1 MTEPTPPPPE
11 LRKQPEPGSGRHIAR
26 AWIGVALTL
35 VLAACAG
42 DPPAAPRPVT
52 DVLQPSGAL
61 SQKAKREQQRAILK
75 IRDQTLDQLFKLKP
89 SARAEFDRAA
99 GYGVFEI
106 NGLNAVLAE
115 THGRGVVLD
124 KNNRTA
130 YMLLA
135 RTDVGPGAEV
145 KPYRQVLMFGNPE
158 TLSRFMTSGSPADTS
173 SDPHITVYRLDIKG
187 VSTQTDWGARYF
199 RDPDLN

>member
-1 MTEPTPPPPE
+1 MIEPRPKIRKEPDILSGQRFARVLVGMALAVTLAGCASDPPPP
-11 LRKQPEPGSGRHIAR
+11 P
-26 AWIGVALTL
+26 
-35 VLAACAG
+35 
-42 DPPAAPRPVT
+42 PVT
-52 DVLQPSGAL
+52 EALQPTGAL
-61 SQKAKREQQRAILK
+61 SLKARREQQRAILK

-89 SARAEFDRAA
+89 SVRTEFDQAA

-124 KNNRTA
+124 KNNRAA

-145 KPYRQVLMFGNPE
+145 KPYRQVLLFGNPE
-158 TLSRFMTSGSPADTS
+158 TLNRFTTSGSPAGAS
-173 SDPHITVYRLDIKG
+173 SDPGITVYRLDIKG
-187 VSTQTDWGARYF
+187 VSTQADWGARYF

>member
-1 MTEPTPPPPE
+1 MTEPPPG
-11 LRKQPEPGSGRHIAR
+11 LRKEARTLPDRHIAH
-26 AWIGVALTL
+26 ALVGLALVA
-35 VLAACAG
+35 VLSGCASA
-42 DPPAAPRPVT
+42 PPVNAPPVS
-52 DVLQPSGAL
+52 DDALQSSGAL

-75 IRDQTLDQLFKLKP
+75 VRDQTLDQLFKLKP
-89 SARAEFDRAA
+89 SARAEFDQAA

-106 NGLNAVLAE
+106 NGLNAVLSE

-124 KNNRTA
+124 KKNRAA

-135 RTDVGPGAEV
+135 RTDVGPGAEL

-158 TLSRFMTSGSPADTS
+158 TLGRFMASGSPADTS
-173 SDPHITVYRLDIKG
+173 SDPGITVYRLDIKG
-187 VSTQTDWGARYF
+187 VSAQADWGARYF

>member
-1 MTEPTPPPPE
+1 MTEPPPG
-11 LRKQPEPGSGRHIAR
+11 LRKEARTLPDRHIAH
-26 AWIGVALTL
+26 ALVGLALVA
-35 VLAACAG
+35 VLSGCAST
-42 DPPAAPRPVT
+42 PPVNAPPVS
-52 DVLQPSGAL
+52 DDALQSSGAL

-75 IRDQTLDQLFKLKP
+75 VRDQTLDQLFKLKP
-89 SARAEFDRAA
+89 SARAEFDQAA

-106 NGLNAVLAE
+106 NGLNAVLSE

-124 KNNRTA
+124 KKNRAA

-135 RTDVGPGAEV
+135 RTDVGPGAEL

-158 TLSRFMTSGSPADTS
+158 TLGRFMASGSPADTS
-173 SDPHITVYRLDIKG
+173 SDPGITVYRLDIKG
-187 VSTQTDWGARYF
+187 VSAQADWGARYF

>member
-1 MTEPTPPPPE
+1 MTEPPPG
-11 LRKQPEPGSGRHIAR
+11 LRKEARTLPDRHIAH
-26 AWIGVALTL
+26 ALVGLALVAVLGGCASTAPVNAPPVADTL
-35 VLAACAG
+35 
-42 DPPAAPRPVT
+42 
-52 DVLQPSGAL
+52 QSSGAL

-75 IRDQTLDQLFKLKP
+75 VRDQTLDQLFKLKP
-89 SARAEFDRAA
+89 SARAEFDQAV

-124 KNNRTA
+124 KKNRAA

-135 RTDVGPGAEV
+135 RTDVGPGAEL

-158 TLSRFMTSGSPADTS
+158 TLGRFMASGSPADTS
-173 SDPHITVYRLDIKG
+173 SDPGITVYRLDIKG
-187 VSTQTDWGARYF
+187 VSAQADWGARYF

>member
-1 MTEPTPPPPE
+1 MTEPPPG
-11 LRKQPEPGSGRHIAR
+11 LRKEARTLPDRHIAR
-26 AWIGVALTL
+26 ALV
-35 VLAACAG
+35 VLALAAVLDGCAST
-42 DPPAAPRPVT
+42 PPVNSPPVS
-52 DVLQPSGAL
+52 DDALQSSGAL

-75 IRDQTLDQLFKLKP
+75 VRDQTLDQLFKLKP
-89 SARAEFDRAA
+89 SARAEFDQAA

-106 NGLNAVLAE
+106 NGLNAVLSE

-124 KNNRTA
+124 KKNRAA

-135 RTDVGPGAEV
+135 RTDVGPGAEL

-158 TLSRFMTSGSPADTS
+158 TLGRFMASGSPADTS
-173 SDPHITVYRLDIKG
+173 SDPGITVYRLDIKG
-187 VSTQTDWGARYF
+187 VSAQADWGARYF

>member
-1 MTEPTPPPPE
+1 MTKPPPG
-11 LRKQPEPGSGRHIAR
+11 LRKEARTLPDRHIAH
-26 AWIGVALTL
+26 ALVGLALVA
-35 VLAACAG
+35 VLSGCASA
-42 DPPAAPRPVT
+42 PPVNAPPVS
-52 DVLQPSGAL
+52 DDALQSSGAL

-75 IRDQTLDQLFKLKP
+75 VRDQTLDQLFKLKP
-89 SARAEFDRAA
+89 SARAEFDQAA

-106 NGLNAVLAE
+106 NGLNAVLSE

-124 KNNRTA
+124 KKNRAA

-135 RTDVGPGAEV
+135 RTDVGPGAEL

-158 TLSRFMTSGSPADTS
+158 TLGRFMASGSPADTS
-173 SDPHITVYRLDIKG
+173 SDPGITVYRLDIKG
-187 VSTQTDWGARYF
+187 VSAQADWGARYF

>member
-1 MTEPTPPPPE
+1 MPD
-11 LRKQPEPGSGRHIAR
+11 RHIAH
-26 AWIGVALTL
+26 ALVGLALVA
-35 VLAACAG
+35 VLGGCAST
-42 DPPAAPRPVT
+42 PPVSAPPVS
-52 DVLQPSGAL
+52 DDALQSSGAL

-75 IRDQTLDQLFKLKP
+75 VRDQTLDQLFKLKP
-89 SARAEFDRAA
+89 SARAEFDQAA

-106 NGLNAVLAE
+106 NGLNAVLSE

-124 KNNRTA
+124 KKNRAA

-135 RTDVGPGAEV
+135 RTDVGPGAEL

-158 TLSRFMTSGSPADTS
+158 TLGRFMASGSPADTS
-173 SDPHITVYRLDIKG
+173 SDPGITVYRLDIKG
-187 VSTQTDWGARYF
+187 VSAQADWGARYF

>member
-1 MTEPTPPPPE
+1 MAAVLAGCADTPPSVS
-11 LRKQPEPGSGRHIAR
+11 R
-26 AWIGVALTL
+26 
-35 VLAACAG
+35 
-42 DPPAAPRPVT
+42 PAA
-52 DVLQPSGAL
+52 DVPQSSGAL
-61 SQKAKREQQRAILK
+61 SLKAKREQQRAILK

-89 SARAEFDRAA
+89 SARAEFDRAT

-124 KNNRTA
+124 KNNRAA
-130 YMLLA
+130 YMQLA

-145 KPYRQVLMFGNPE
+145 KPYRQVLLFGDPE
-158 TLSRFMTSGSPADTS
+158 TLGRFMVSGSPADTS
-173 SDPHITVYRLDIKG
+173 SDPGVTVYRLDIKG
-187 VSTQTDWGARYF
+187 ASIQADWGVRYF

>member
-1 MTEPTPPPPE
+1 MTEPPPG
-11 LRKQPEPGSGRHIAR
+11 LRKEARTLPDRHIAH
-26 AWIGVALTL
+26 ALVGLALVA
-35 VLAACAG
+35 VLGGCAST
-42 DPPAAPRPVT
+42 PPVNAPPVS
-52 DVLQPSGAL
+52 DDALQSSGAL

-75 IRDQTLDQLFKLKP
+75 VRDQTLDQLFKLKP
-89 SARAEFDRAA
+89 SARTEFDQAA

-106 NGLNAVLAE
+106 NGLNAVLSE

-124 KNNRTA
+124 KKNRAA

-135 RTDVGPGAEV
+135 RTDVGPGAEL

-158 TLSRFMTSGSPADTS
+158 TLGRFMASGSPADTS
-173 SDPHITVYRLDIKG
+173 SDPGITVYRLDIKG
-187 VSTQTDWGARYF
+187 VSAQADWGARYF

>member
-1 MTEPTPPPPE
+1 MTEPPPGLRKKARTLPDRHIVHALVGLALVAVLAGCASTPPVNAPTV
-11 LRKQPEPGSGRHIAR
+11 SDD
-26 AWIGVALTL
+26 AL
-35 VLAACAG
+35 
-42 DPPAAPRPVT
+42 
-52 DVLQPSGAL
+52 QSSGAL

-75 IRDQTLDQLFKLKP
+75 VRDQTLDQLFKLKP
-89 SARAEFDRAA
+89 SARAEFDQAA

-124 KNNRTA
+124 KKNRAA

-135 RTDVGPGAEV
+135 RTDVGPGAEL

-158 TLSRFMTSGSPADTS
+158 TLGRFMASGSPADTS
-173 SDPHITVYRLDIKG
+173 SDPGITVYRLDIKG
-187 VSTQTDWGARYF
+187 VSAQADWGARYF